1 MRTHRIIIGATL
13 VAAGGLFGTTTAL
26 AYDGTNCRAPG
37 QCWEPKPGYPDKIE
51 GTKYDPK
58 HSQSELNKQ
67 QESIQ
72 AMEKRNAMRVEHF
85 KQSGEWVYDTDEL
98 ELQQAMEEEESS

>member
-1 MRTHRIIIGATL
+1 MRYKIIISASL
-13 VAAGGLFGTTTAL
+13 IAAGGLLGAGSAI
-26 AYDGTNCRAPG
+26 AYDGTNCSAPG

-51 GTKYDPK
+51 GSKYDPK
-58 HSQSELNKQ
+58 HSESELNKQ

-85 KQSGEWVYDTDEL
+85 KETGDWVYDTDEL
-98 ELQQAMEEEESS
+98 ELQQAMDEEESG

>member
-1 MRTHRIIIGATL
+1 MRNHHLLISASLI
-13 VAAGGLFGTTTAL
+13 AAGGLFATGSAV
-26 AYDGTNCRAPG
+26 AYDGTNCSEPG
-37 QCWEPKPGYPDKIE
+37 VCWEPKPGYPDKIE
-51 GTKYDPK
+51 GSKYDPK

-85 KQSGEWVYDTDEL
+85 KKTGEWVNDTDEL
-98 ELQQAMEEEESS
+98 ELQQSMKDDEQS